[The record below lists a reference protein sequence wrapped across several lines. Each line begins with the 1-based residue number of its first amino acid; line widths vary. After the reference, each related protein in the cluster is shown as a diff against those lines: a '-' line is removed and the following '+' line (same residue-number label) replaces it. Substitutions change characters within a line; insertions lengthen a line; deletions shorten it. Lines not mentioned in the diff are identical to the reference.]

1 MLKDELEKTEI
12 KDPVQRASAEI
23 KAPRGKNTNNIDFL
37 IESKDKQTKKDE
49 EIKKENFRIFNRQFP
64 GQMKYM
70 LDKDKDSTRVN
81 IFLLPD
87 TYFLTFLVNMLLI
100 IAVLVFFFST
110 RSVSEEYFIRKNINN
125 VFEKSYVRTEQGLV
139 TLQPFSQIT
148 STETFNAFITSTI
161 PWTVYTDDEEKQ
173 LAFSRQNPPLGFL
186 DIRTQH
192 W

>member
-1 MLKDELEKTEI
+1 
-12 KDPVQRASAEI
+12 
-23 KAPRGKNTNNIDFL
+23 
-37 IESKDKQTKKDE
+37 
-49 EIKKENFRIFNRQFP
+49 
-64 GQMKYM
+64 MKYM

-161 PWTVYTDDEEKQ
+161 PWTVYTDDDEKQ